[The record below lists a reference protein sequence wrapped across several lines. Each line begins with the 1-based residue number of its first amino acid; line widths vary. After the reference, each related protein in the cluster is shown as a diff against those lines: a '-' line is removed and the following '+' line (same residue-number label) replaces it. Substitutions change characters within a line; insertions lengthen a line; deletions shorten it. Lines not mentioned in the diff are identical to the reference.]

1 VPFGKLKQE
10 AMSMVERKYMVRRD
24 ILQDPRNMQKDDIIE
39 TLDHI
44 HSRQVEFGPED
55 AFRFSHYKGKNNELG
70 ETRYPSA
77 TDITSKKQPAKPQKQ
92 AKRKGKR
99 KAQTARVLAEVE
111 HDADTQMP
119 REDEPQKP
127 TKRKGKRK
135 AITARVPA
143 EVEHDAD
150 TQMPMEDEPQKPTKR
165 KVKRK
170 AKIARV
176 PAEVEH
182 DADTQMPME
191 EDPARAAQ
199 MNTLPGITY
208 DFGDEP
214 GLWNTTW
221 EVNETRMPINE
232 SEANDDNTPLPA
244 IDPSLINLRYDR
256 TRVQAGND
264 DLAEHPALTAGIQ
277 IPGTDNGRQV
287 PILIIPSLPS
297 GRSTMMSVKCLL
309 QK

>member
-92 AKRKGKR
+92 A
-99 KAQTARVLAEVE
+99 
-111 HDADTQMP
+111 
-119 REDEPQKP
+119 
-127 TKRKGKRK
+127 KRKGKRK

>member
-1 VPFGKLKQE
+1 VP
-10 AMSMVERKYMVRRD
+10 
-24 ILQDPRNMQKDDIIE
+24 
-39 TLDHI
+39 
-44 HSRQVEFGPED
+44 
-55 AFRFSHYKGKNNELG
+55 
-70 ETRYPSA
+70 
-77 TDITSKKQPAKPQKQ
+77 
-92 AKRKGKR
+92 
-99 KAQTARVLAEVE
+99 AEVE

-127 TKRKGKRK
+127 TKRK
-135 AITARVPA
+135 
-143 EVEHDAD
+143 
-150 TQMPMEDEPQKPTKR
+150 
-165 KVKRK
+165 VKRK
-170 AKIARV
+170 AKTARV

-232 SEANDDNTPLPA
+232 SEANGDNTPLPA
-244 IDPSLINLRYDR
+244 IDPSLINLRYDG

-264 DLAEHPALTAGIQ
+264 DLAEHPALTAGKQ

-297 GRSTMMSVKCLL
+297 GRSTMMSATSAISETTLVTDIITSTVTHGGLLDSKAVKRKRTRTADDLAAEEASQYGAL
-309 QK
+309 GTRRATGNRKYSRI